1 MRTVIIL
8 TKRCELRCPYCI
20 VEKTGEDMPSAITD
34 KAIDLALSSHDPLAE
49 IHYFGG
55 EPLLQKKELIRAT
68 EKAAGHAAKTQKK
81 IAFILST
88 NCLGIDADFADW
100 AAGRNFTFELSLDG
114 NNPADNADPG
124 SKPAVWR
131 QAAKN
136 AALIL
141 SRNIPCF
148 ATTVITPETI
158 HRLYD
163 NIRGI
168 HEIGI
173 QSVNISPATG
183 IYWPAAAANKFAEQL
198 WRLHPDFF
206 ANGKIKLLNLDNAA
220 GEMLFNRELCVN
232 CDGSIYAGNAFLFSP
247 PAIAR
252 QLKMGHVNE
261 NSPAYIYTVK
271 IPPASFYIENVFPGN
286 ITLSYYRMVKVFQS
300 YRDYFH
306 KQNPPSDAAG
316 ADSGPG
322 ATAAITDK

>member
-20 VEKTGEDMPSAITD
+20 VEKNGEDMPSAITD

-55 EPLLQKKELIRAT
+55 EPLIQKNELIRAT

-88 NCLGIDADFADW
+88 NCLGIDEDFAAW

-114 NNPADNADPG
+114 SGPAGGAASS
-124 SKPAVWR
+124 SKPEVWL

-136 AALIL
+136 ARLIL
-141 SRNIPCF
+141 SRDIPCF
-148 ATTVITPETI
+148 ATTVITPATI
-158 HRLYD
+158 ESLYD
-163 NIRGI
+163 NIRDL
-168 HEIGI
+168 HALGI

-183 IYWPAAAANKFAEQL
+183 IYWPAAAANSFAEQL

-206 ANGKIKLLNLDNAA
+206 ANGNIKLLNLDNAA

-232 CDGSIYAGNAFLFSP
+232 CDGTIYAGNAFLFSP

-261 NSPAYIYTVK
+261 DNPAYIYTAK
-271 IPPASFYIENVFPGN
+271 IPPASFYIENVFPAK

-306 KQNPPSDAAG
+306 KQSPPADAAG
-316 ADSGPG
+316 
-322 ATAAITDK
+322 TDK